1 MISDTLSKM
10 AVALPPM
17 RSLRDFLTD
26 AQFSS
31 STFNNMDRMNNR
43 IIKNLIYYQSNYILT
58 VIVIF
63 LLVGFLHPKDF
74 LIGTISV
81 AVTLTVFGV
90 AQSHKPQ
97 LAKIKQQ
104 YPLLVPVAV
113 LGSAVLVVHALA
125 SILVFLWGF
134 VMPLAV
140 VMMHPATRKRNV
152 KNKFANT
159 VEVFK
164 EDVSPMNIIL

>member
-63 LLVGFLHPKDF
+63 LLVGYVYQDLHRVWVCNMDDGEF
-74 LIGTISV
+74 E
-81 AVTLTVFGV
+81 
-90 AQSHKPQ
+90 
-97 LAKIKQQ
+97 
-104 YPLLVPVAV
+104 
-113 LGSAVLVVHALA
+113 
-125 SILVFLWGF
+125 F
-134 VMPLAV
+134 VY
-140 VMMHPATRKRNV
+140 H
-152 KNKFANT
+152 
-159 VEVFK
+159 
-164 EDVSPMNIIL
+164 